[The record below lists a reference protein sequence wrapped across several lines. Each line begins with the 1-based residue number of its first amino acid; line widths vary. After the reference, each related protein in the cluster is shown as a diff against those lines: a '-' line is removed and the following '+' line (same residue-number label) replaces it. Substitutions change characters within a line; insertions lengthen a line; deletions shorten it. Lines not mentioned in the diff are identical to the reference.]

1 MPQSSGA
8 TAGAALG
15 LALIAIMSRVI
26 AAFRSSLEHS
36 WRLQSGHL
44 VAESKELPLVSR
56 LSSHSD
62 MASESFDESQVEL
75 QQTSSVTPQGQAQ
88 ALVAAYRL
96 APAFNPSRDL
106 TRGLMHAFSAFVGYL
121 LMLAVGTFVFLPFH
135 SVT

>member
-26 AAFRSSLEHS
+26 AAFRTSLEYS

-44 VAESKELPLVSR
+44 VAESKEPLVSR
-56 LSSHSD
+56 LSSQSD
-62 MASESFDESQVEL
+62 MVSKSFDESQVEL

-135 SVT
+135 LVT